1 MLLGCH
7 TQQKTEG
14 NPDSNLSDDLLPSP
28 PSCPHPC
35 CTGRR
40 GYSCLQKGSRISCC
54 MVGNS
59 RLCRLAT
66 GLRQDKFTSLET
78 QQLGPRGVAAELG
91 EISGLSSF
99 SDFFFS
105 PLPRQ
110 AVNVQSPRL
119 HFAWHCGEPGLPSH
133 HAAILVK
140 PIRAHSMDHTV
151 NLTIW
156 FRAVIL

>member
-99 SDFFFS
+99 SDFFFFPS
-105 PLPRQ
+105 AQTGCECAESQITLCLALWRARASKP
-110 AVNVQSPRL
+110 SCS
-119 HFAWHCGEPGLPSH
+119 HPGKTH
-133 HAAILVK
+133 
-140 PIRAHSMDHTV
+140 
-151 NLTIW
+151 
-156 FRAVIL
+156 